1 MYMSAIR
8 SSTLSTSCL
17 SSSGAPAP
25 PGLVRVQPPIPNT
38 RAPPRRAPRRAA
50 PRRPAPPPLLAARS
64 NPSSLSIPT
73 PACARAT
80 RSVAFPLDLVAL
92 AALVLFLFWASLFA
106 IGSIGVRIACVLLYR
121 VSPAATSPQA
131 LLLVA
136 VLMQLVGFMLCLQLP
151 ALLPQY
157 ATFGAQTVAA
167 AGGTRQPCALHS
179 PAAIDGRCHS
189 TYMVRMT
196 HHVYSG
202 IPALAVLFQFVNWAF
217 VAACALWLARFV
229 CTRARSRRRRQ
240 RDQLDE
246 EEVQGLLDS

>member
-1 MYMSAIR
+1 MRDAATHFLKGHRR
-8 SSTLSTSCL
+8 SSTLLTSCL
-17 SSSGAPAP
+17 SSSGATAP
-25 PGLVRVQPPIPNT
+25 PGNLRPSS
-38 RAPPRRAPRRAA
+38 PR
-50 PRRPAPPPLLAARS
+50 PPLPFPVRTHR
-64 NPSSLSIPT
+64 LSRPT
-73 PACARAT
+73 PACARAAC
-80 RSVAFPLDLVAL
+80 SAAFPLDLIAL

-106 IGSIGVRIACVLLYR
+106 IGSIGVRIACLLLYR

-157 ATFGAQTVAA
+157 ATFGAQTIAA
-167 AGGTRQPCALHS
+167 ADGTRRPCALQS
-179 PAAIDGRCHS
+179 AAATDGRCHS

-217 VAACALWLARFV
+217 VAACTLWAAHFV
-229 CTRARSRRRRQ
+229 CARARSRRRQ
-240 RDQLDE
+240 QYDQLDE

>member
-1 MYMSAIR
+1 MLRGSA
-8 SSTLSTSCL
+8 
-17 SSSGAPAP
+17 
-25 PGLVRVQPPIPNT
+25 
-38 RAPPRRAPRRAA
+38 
-50 PRRPAPPPLLAARS
+50 
-64 NPSSLSIPT
+64 
-73 PACARAT
+73 
-80 RSVAFPLDLVAL
+80 AFPLDLVAL

-106 IGSIGVRIACVLLYR
+106 IGSIGVRVACLLLYR

-167 AGGTRQPCALHS
+167 ADGTPQPCALQS
-179 PAAIDGRCHS
+179 AAATDGRCHS

-217 VAACALWLARFV
+217 VAACTLWLARFV
-229 CTRARSRRRRQ
+229 CTRARSRRRLQ
-240 RDQLDE
+240 HDQLDE

>member
-1 MYMSAIR
+1 M
-8 SSTLSTSCL
+8 
-17 SSSGAPAP
+17 
-25 PGLVRVQPPIPNT
+25 
-38 RAPPRRAPRRAA
+38 
-50 PRRPAPPPLLAARS
+50 
-64 NPSSLSIPT
+64 
-73 PACARAT
+73 
-80 RSVAFPLDLVAL
+80 AFPLDLIAL